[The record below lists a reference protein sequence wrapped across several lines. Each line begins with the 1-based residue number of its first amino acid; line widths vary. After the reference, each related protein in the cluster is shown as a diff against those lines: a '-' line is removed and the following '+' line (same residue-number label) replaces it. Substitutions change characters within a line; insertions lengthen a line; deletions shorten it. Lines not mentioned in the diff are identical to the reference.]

1 MPFKYTRWNFS
12 GNDVNIFQKGILPYE
27 HMTDR
32 NVFKETSLPPKEAF
46 YSKLKME
53 GITDEEYEHAQQMWN
68 WYGCQTMEDYTSL
81 YVKLDIVLLA
91 DVFEQFRQLA
101 FSSMDL
107 ILLTAER

>member
-1 MPFKYTRWNFS
+1 
-12 GNDVNIFQKGILPYE
+12 
-27 HMTDR
+27 
-32 NVFKETSLPPKEAF
+32 
-46 YSKLKME
+46 
-53 GITDEEYEHAQQMWN
+53 
-68 WYGCQTMEDYTSL
+68 MEDYTSL